1 MEKHEKI
8 QFVEDFLAIM
18 EKTHQMEI
26 DNKAIPSIANQYK
39 YKKEELFDNFILSII
54 ELMPLDKMN
63 FFGNLRLFLLILR
76 EQQKLSIHQ
85 ELSFDK
91 FLARVFKNAENAYNK
106 ENADAK
112 QIAQL
117 NLVSELRKTAEIS
130 NTAAQNFQDL
140 FQ

>member
-54 ELMPLDKMN
+54 ELMPLDK
-63 FFGNLRLFLLILR
+63 I
-76 EQQKLSIHQ
+76 
-85 ELSFDK
+85 
-91 FLARVFKNAENAYNK
+91 
-106 ENADAK
+106 
-112 QIAQL
+112 
-117 NLVSELRKTAEIS
+117 
-130 NTAAQNFQDL
+130 DL
-140 FQ
+140 FNSIGTKFRAVEEFDF